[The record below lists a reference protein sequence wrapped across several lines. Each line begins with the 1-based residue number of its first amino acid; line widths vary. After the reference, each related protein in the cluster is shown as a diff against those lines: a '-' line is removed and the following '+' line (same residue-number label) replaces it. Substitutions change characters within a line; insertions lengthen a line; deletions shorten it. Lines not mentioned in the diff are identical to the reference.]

1 MRVVISDDG
10 PDEFEYDFDQDAV
23 ILGRGSNCD
32 IVLQSDHIS
41 RKHLEISQ
49 KNGIFFIKDLTLSNW
64 VSYNDEKLHKN
75 VEVQYF
81 DFAPLILPGGFKVK
95 VEDESETS
103 SLDNQVNE
111 EDEHSNSQKIDIY
124 KTKLSNA
131 ALLEDRKIK
140 RQRERAVKKQE
151 MELQRKAE
159 LKRYLAVIAII
170 LVGVGYYYLEIE
182 DSGNTDVIPQV
193 DSNKLTKTPPATKL
207 KQKVYTGKETVQAP
221 KKKKEVSTVDHQKV
235 FSDLQNSQVGCT
247 PLFIENLC
255 KVILKAKG
263 VSEKIYADKNK
274 LIIFKNIRLRFQ
286 NIFAAN
292 YDLISRLMNVDGA
305 YEFAAAKS
313 VLDNK
318 VLEEVEKNGF
328 REIIVYVFIDT
339 STGDKLARIFKIDT
353 SIYRKYSS
361 RDWDFA
367 VNELKTKQ
375 RLRYFNKNFRKYIE
389 LVHEVK

>member
-10 PDEFEYDFDQDAV
+10 PDEFEYDFDQEAV

-41 RKHLEISQ
+41 RKHLEISR

-81 DFAPLILPGGFKVK
+81 DFAPLLLPGGFSVK
-95 VEDESETS
+95 IEDE
-103 SLDNQVNE
+103 NE
-111 EDEHSNSQKIDIY
+111 VSTLGEEVEREKENSRSQKIDIY
-124 KTKLSNA
+124 KTKLSSA

-140 RQRERAVKKQE
+140 RQRERAVKREE
-151 MELQRKAE
+151 MELKKKAE
-159 LKRYLAVIAII
+159 LKKYSILFAVLLAVGGYFYFEAGGFKEENTPKVIADQP
-170 LVGVGYYYLEIE
+170 VK
-182 DSGNTDVIPQV
+182 PQPIRKV
-193 DSNKLTKTPPATKL
+193 
-207 KQKVYTGKETVQAP
+207 KQKVYTGEKIVEAP
-221 KKKKEVSTVDHQKV
+221 VKKKEKNKVDYQKI

-247 PLFIENLC
+247 PLLIENLC
-255 KVILKAKG
+255 KTILNGKG

-274 LIIFKNIRLRFQ
+274 LIVFKNIRLRFQ
-286 NIFAAN
+286 NIFQAN
-292 YDLISRLMNVDGA
+292 YDLISRLMNYDGA
-305 YEFAAAKS
+305 YEFTAAES
-313 VLDNK
+313 ILDNK
-318 VLEEVEKNGF
+318 TLEGIEKDRF

-339 STGDKLARIFKIDT
+339 SLGDKLSKIFKIDT
-353 SIYRKYSS
+353 SIYRKYST
-361 RDWDFA
+361 RDWEFA

-375 RLRYFNKNFRKYIE
+375 RLRYFNKNFKKYIE